1 MQMKQMIQER
11 LISSLS
17 PVELDII
24 NESHLHEGHQHFDNP
39 GETHF
44 KVIISSQQF
53 IGKNKIMRHRAVY
66 IALKECF
73 QQGLHSLTIEASE
86 PN

>member
-1 MQMKQMIQER
+1 MKMQQMIRER

-17 PVELDII
+17 PVELDIV
-24 NESHLHEGHQHFDNP
+24 NESHLHEGHQNFDNP

-44 KVIISSQQF
+44 KVTIRSKQF
-53 IGKNKIMRHRAVY
+53 IGKNKIKRHRSIY
-66 IALKECF
+66 MALEECF
-73 QQGLHSLTIEASE
+73 QQGLHSLTIEDLE